1 MSPGIVI
8 PVVII
13 SIPVLIPVEP
23 VVIITVIED
32 GFIIPGIIIVIPHYL
47 PIYVIIK
54 QHIMWTLI
62 VMESDQSPGQWIL
75 INIFHF
81 YCCIQ
86 VKPLCRDLHKGHH
99 H

>member
-1 MSPGIVI
+1 MVHNNCAGAISPRIVI

-13 SIPVLIPVEP
+13 SIPVLIPVVP

-47 PIYVIIK
+47 PIYVIIN
-54 QHIMWTLI
+54 QHIMGTLI

-81 YCCIQ
+81 YCCI
-86 VKPLCRDLHKGHH
+86 
-99 H
+99 